1 MNNTEITK
9 ELNQAKTVAE
19 ALAKRASG
27 LDLYAAETIELLMNR
42 INRQEKWIRRYEDGE
57 PSPVIREHI
66 ESLQRTI
73 AAQSERIDA
82 LRGTIERLTRET
94 PEQRM
99 KEQICFRSVS
109 GEQPEG
115 RI

>member
-1 MNNTEITK
+1 MNKETLE
-9 ELNQAKTVAE
+9 ELNAAE
-19 ALAKRASG
+19 QAKRALRNSG
-27 LDLYAAETIELLMNR
+27 NGIAMYGADTIETLIAR
-42 INRQEKWIRRYEDGE
+42 IKYQARQIERYEDGE
-57 PSPVIREHI
+57 PAPVIREHV

-82 LRGTIERLTRET
+82 MRGTIERLTRET